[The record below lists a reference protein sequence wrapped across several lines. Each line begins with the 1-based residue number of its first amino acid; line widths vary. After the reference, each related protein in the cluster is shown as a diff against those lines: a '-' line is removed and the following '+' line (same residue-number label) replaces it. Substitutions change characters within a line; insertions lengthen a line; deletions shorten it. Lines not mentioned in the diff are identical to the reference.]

1 MAATLFL
8 DDIRREVDVG
18 NMVGAVFIDL
28 SKAFDTLAHSILLG
42 KLPAYGVHDNELI
55 WFTDYLFGRQQ
66 YVQLGKGTSSM
77 QSIYSGVPQGSI
89 LGPLVFNL
97 YFNDF
102 ADHLLKTNV
111 LINVC

>member
-28 SKAFDTLAHSILLG
+28 SKAFDTLGHSILLG